1 MSRTLH
7 QYFDAR
13 RASVA
18 LARQFVVSTLSLWG
32 INGEPAEDIRLCTSE
47 LVSNA
52 LTHGTRAGHGILI
65 RLSADDDYLR
75 LEVHDSRDAA
85 EHRPHVCHAG
95 DTDTG
100 GRGMSI
106 VEALADDWGV
116 EDRDPSG
123 KIVWSR
129 FKTVT
134 AAQSA

>member
-13 RASVA
+13 RVSVG
-18 LARQFVVSTLSLWG
+18 LARQFVISTLSLWG
-32 INGEPAEDIRLCTSE
+32 INGEPAEDIRLCASE

-52 LTHGTRAGHGILI
+52 LTHGTRAGHGII
-65 RLSADDDYLR
+65 VRLSADDDYLR

-85 EHRPHVCHAG
+85 EHRPRVCHAD

-100 GRGMSI
+100 GRGMTI
-106 VEALADDWGV
+106 VETLADGWGI
-116 EDRDPSG
+116 EDRAPLG

-134 AAQSA
+134 EVQPA